1 MWVYKM
7 KFSKMF
13 SQYVELSVR
22 NVKIQEEL
30 DSISYC
36 FNSAMFITSDVLHKE
51 YNQNNLILGELSEKL
66 DKIIPELDESSTRTV
81 MD

>member
-1 MWVYKM
+1 M
-7 KFSKMF
+7 KFSKML